1 MWELE
6 AEMVPK
12 LEADL
17 DTGLIT
23 WASRALERLFGYT
36 LTGELEGLPVSVLVP
51 EDRREGH
58 ARGMASYAESPVV
71 LPNPR
76 MPILEGRKKDGTRF
90 PISIGLYPGVIGT
103 ISARRRVVIAM
114 IIDLSHLKAGAFDDW
129 RKEFERL
136 QENGHGGG

>member
-36 LTGELEGLPVSVLVP
+36 LTGELEGQPISVLVP
-51 EDRREGH
+51 EDRRAGH
-58 ARGMASYAESPVV
+58 ARGMARYAESPGPR
-71 LPNPR
+71 PNPQ

-90 PISIGLYPGVIGT
+90 PVSIGLYPGVIGS
-103 ISARRRVVIAM
+103 INARRRVVIAM
-114 IIDLSHLKAGAFDDW
+114 ILDLSKLKSSTFDDW
-129 RKEFERL
+129 RKDFERL
-136 QENGHGGG
+136 QENGHGEG